1 MSNIVESGNTV
12 ALHYRGT
19 LDDGEQFDNSYERG
33 EPLTFQSGVGQ
44 VVPGFET
51 AVMGMTIGETKAF
64 TLQPDEA
71 YGPAHPEAVQQ
82 VPHSAFAPGMDL
94 SEGTVI
100 QGQAPDGSPM
110 MARVVSNDED
120 TVTVD
125 MNHPLAGKSLTFEVE
140 IVSIT

>member
-1 MSNIVESGNTV
+1 MSNTVEIGNTI

-19 LDDGEQFDNSYERG
+19 LDNGDQFDNSYERG
-33 EPLTFQSGVGQ
+33 EALTFQSGVGQ
-44 VVPGFET
+44 VVPGFE
-51 AVMGMTIGETKAF
+51 AGVMGMAVGETKTF
-64 TLQPDEA
+64 TLEPKEA
-71 YGPAHPEAVQQ
+71 YGPHIPEAIQQ
-82 VPHSAFAPGMDL
+82 VPSSAFAPGMDL
-94 SEGTVI
+94 SEGTVV

-110 MARVVSNDED
+110 MARIVETDKS